1 MATDAQRRARD
12 KYLKEKVEEVKFRV
26 PKGFREDIQ
35 NHAAS
40 QGESVN
46 AFINRAVKETMER
59 DNIK

>member
-35 NHAAS
+35 NHAAN
-40 QGESVN
+40 QDESVN

-59 DNIK
+59 DNNK